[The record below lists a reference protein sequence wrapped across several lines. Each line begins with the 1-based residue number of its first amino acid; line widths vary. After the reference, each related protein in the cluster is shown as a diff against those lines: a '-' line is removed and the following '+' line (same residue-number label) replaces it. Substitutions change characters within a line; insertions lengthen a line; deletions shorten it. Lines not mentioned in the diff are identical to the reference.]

1 MSDLRPNG
9 VEIELGGQNR
19 RFLFTI
25 NVIDEIQEKC
35 NLPLIDA
42 MKHIVDFIDKN
53 AEDHEAITV
62 FKTVV
67 AALLNG
73 DGIGEA
79 LEADDVGRLIHLG
92 NYKMVAWKVL
102 EAYGVSIPDPDEDDE
117 DNEDEEGTEDP
128 NPETGQ

>member
-1 MSDLRPNG
+1 MSDLRPQG
-9 VEIELGGQNR
+9 VEVEIGGQKR
-19 RFLFTI
+19 SFLFTI

-42 MKHIVDFIDKN
+42 MKRIVDFIDKN

-62 FKTVV
+62 FKNVV

-73 DGIGEA
+73 DGSEEK
-79 LEADDVGRLIHLG
+79 LEVDEVGRLIHLG

-102 EAYGVSIPDPDEDDE
+102 EAYGVSIPDPDDRDEEDDE
-117 DNEDEEGTEDP
+117 DEDP
-128 NPETGQ
+128 NLETGQ

>member
-1 MSDLRPNG
+1 MSDLRPQG
-9 VEIELGGQNR
+9 VEVEIGGQKR
-19 RFLFTI
+19 SFLFTI

-35 NLPLIDA
+35 NLPLIDV
-42 MKHIVDFIDKN
+42 MKRIVDFIDKN

-62 FKTVV
+62 FKNVV

-73 DGIGEA
+73 DGSEEK
-79 LEADDVGRLIHLG
+79 LEADEVGRLIHLG

-102 EAYGVSIPDPDEDDE
+102 EAYGVSIPDPDDRDEEDDE
-117 DNEDEEGTEDP
+117 DEDP

>member
-62 FKTVV
+62 FKNVV
-67 AALLNG
+67 VALLNG
-73 DGIGEA
+73 DGNEEK
-79 LEADDVGRLIHLG
+79 LEADEVGRLIHLG

-102 EAYGVSIPDPDEDDE
+102 EAYGVSIPDPDDRDEE
-117 DNEDEEGTEDP
+117 DNEDEDP